1 MNNKIL
7 RNWLKPAPNKLYRN
21 NGQGKNLGDGIY
33 NNVGDIQDFGDKI
46 LMLL

>member
-1 MNNKIL
+1 MD
-7 RNWLKPAPNKLYRN
+7 RE
-21 NGQGKNLGDGIY
+21 KNLGDGIY